1 MRRMPQRT
9 MGGEDF
15 AYFMQ
20 KAPGAVALL
29 GVRNEACGATWAQH
43 SAKYRVDEDAL
54 MKGALLYTQVA
65 MDFNSQK

>member
-1 MRRMPQRT
+1 
-9 MGGEDF
+9 
-15 AYFMQ
+15 MQ

-54 MKGALLYTQVA
+54 MKGALLYSQVA